1 MKVFPSV
8 ADLKRMRVAKY
19 NEYEMTDKEVQRFR
33 TLLYS
38 INKQGDMRFRT
49 MRDEGI
55 LIVWRFK

>member
-1 MKVFPSV
+1 MAMPSV

-19 NEYEMTDKEVQRFR
+19 NEYEMSDKECQKFR

-38 INKQGDMRFRT
+38 INKQGEFRFRT
-49 MRDEGI
+49 MRDGNI

>member
-1 MKVFPSV
+1 MAMPSV

-19 NEYEMTDKEVQRFR
+19 EEYEMSNKEVERFR
-33 TLLYS
+33 RLLYS
-38 INKQGDMRFRT
+38 INKQGQYRFRT